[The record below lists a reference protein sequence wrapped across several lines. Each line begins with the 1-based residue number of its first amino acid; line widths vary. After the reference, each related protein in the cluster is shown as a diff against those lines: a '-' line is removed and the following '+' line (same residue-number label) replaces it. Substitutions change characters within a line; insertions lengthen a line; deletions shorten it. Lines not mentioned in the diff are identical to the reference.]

1 MWFCVS
7 TLLGCPAIVLGDGAP
22 ASLADPGHSLPSLD
36 SATGGGR
43 VAPPTSYARRS
54 PNPESIDTRLAVQAR
69 EKKKAIPIG
78 MTFSFLVA
86 EAGLEPTTSGL

>member
-1 MWFCVS
+1 MHFVLIGQNNCS
-7 TLLGCPAIVLGDGAP
+7 APSSRRRRHSSAPQLMGSSPAL
-22 ASLADPGHSLPSLD
+22 SKK
-36 SATGGGR
+36 
-43 VAPPTSYARRS
+43 
-54 PNPESIDTRLAVQAR
+54 